1 MDAAPPENDEQLEAV
16 VSSANG
22 ADAAA
27 FDHAGAVAAL
37 GGDVARAIGML
48 AERARSEARSEVERE
63 ELYKTAK
70 TLGLAKYIELRL
82 AVIAASVGERM
93 PPPPDAT
100 PELVAEL
107 VRRRVALIMRM
118 RRYYVTLGAILF
130 RGFAAALKAAKRA
143 APAPAHGAATKKRVK
158 ESAVAHGGG
167 AAAAPACAKKAKK
180 AAGVDKV
187 KTLVRAAASVGDV
200 QADNGSEDDDG
211 SDSETESES
220 APAAHAASTSGAAVA
235 VKSRAAFSDLKGCVY
250 APAKAVIAVQASASS
265 SVDLDDG
272 VDLSNNYRFIYRPA
286 TGAWAKDGLTSSAC
300 PDSNQG
306 NLIPRETGYVV
317 GTARSPFGGDRL
329 LVLGG
334 ASTTTEPRHIEN
346 TVYYSDDCGL
356 TWRCYDGQQ
365 ARIPRADQSHY
376 RPGTNSLI

>member
-180 AAGVDKV
+180 AAGAGKV
-187 KTLVRAAASVGDV
+187 KTRVRVEASVGD
-200 QADNGSEDDDG
+200 AEAGDGIEDDDG
-211 SDSETESES
+211 SDSDTESES
-220 APAAHAASTSGAAVA
+220 APAAHAASTSGAAKA

-272 VDLSNNYRFIYRPA
+272 VALYGLKRGETVALNGEQDALVRTVTVVAGSVRLFWAVRPSEKFDLKPGALFLTRGAPLTIAATAMETVVATHAGPA
-286 TGAWAKDGLTSSAC
+286 GL
-300 PDSNQG
+300 
-306 NLIPRETGYVV
+306 V
-317 GTARSPFGGDRL
+317 GPT
-329 LVLGG
+329 
-334 ASTTTEPRHIEN
+334 
-346 TVYYSDDCGL
+346 
-356 TWRCYDGQQ
+356 
-365 ARIPRADQSHY
+365 
-376 RPGTNSLI
+376 